1 MLINETLYKIR
12 KESPTSVT
20 IQQKILQVVL
30 SFSFGV
36 LLGFIIKYSD
46 TIPSNEFMGS
56 FWSTISEIS
65 SKLGI
70 WILLA
75 TIIAVY
81 NDNPRI
87 GAIKVFLFF
96 TGMLLIYYFYS
107 MKLFGFFPTYYFIIR
122 WGLIALASSIGAY
135 FLWFSRGKGWIAAL
149 CSAIPISLLVT
160 EGYPFFYI
168 FDLTLGLD
176 ILFAFI
182 LFLILP
188 MNKIQRL
195 RTFTWAILIVFILIK
210 SDAQSYL
217 FGGL

>member
-12 KESPTSVT
+12 KESSTSVT
-20 IQQKILQVVL
+20 IQQKILQVAL
-30 SFSFGV
+30 SFSFGI

-65 SKLGI
+65 SRLGI
-70 WILLA
+70 WVLLA
-75 TIIAVY
+75 TIITVY
-81 NDNPRI
+81 SDNPRI
-87 GAIKVFLFF
+87 GAIKVFVFF
-96 TGMLLIYYFYS
+96 TGMMLIYYFYS
-107 MKLFGFFPTYYFIIR
+107 MKLFGFFPTYYFIR

-135 FLWFSRGKGWIAAL
+135 ILWFSRGKGWIAAL

-176 ILFAFI
+176 ILFTFI

-210 SDAQSYL
+210 SDVQSYL